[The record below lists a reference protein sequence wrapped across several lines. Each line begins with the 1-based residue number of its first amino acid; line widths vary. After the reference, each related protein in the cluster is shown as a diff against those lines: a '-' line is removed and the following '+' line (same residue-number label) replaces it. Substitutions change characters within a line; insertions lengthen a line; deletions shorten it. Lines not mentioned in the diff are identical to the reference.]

1 MNSFNLDILHQVLMK
16 NNYNF
21 TGKGKPIMVLPTD
34 KKGGGN
40 KTNVLQATKVN
51 TIPTNVAND
60 AKIDENKKYGE
71 LKKTVQGL
79 QKEVNVIKLE
89 VNELKNKI
97 KSNTNTV
104 QYAKVDLNREDQA
117 IKKDLGLLQK
127 DVGANRKEI
136 KGLTGTFLY
145 KNNMLY
151 VEQNYKM

>member
-1 MNSFNLDILHQVLMK
+1 MR

-21 TGKGKPIMVLPTD
+21 TGKRKPGMILPTD

-40 KTNVLQATKVN
+40 KDIVLQATNVN
-51 TIPTNVAND
+51 TITTNVAND
-60 AKIDENKKYGE
+60 TKIDENKKYGA
-71 LKKTVQGL
+71 LKKTVEGL

-104 QYAKVDLNREDQA
+104 KYAKEDLNREDQA

-136 KGLTGTFLY
+136 KGLTGTFFY

-151 VEQNYKM
+151 VEQNYRI